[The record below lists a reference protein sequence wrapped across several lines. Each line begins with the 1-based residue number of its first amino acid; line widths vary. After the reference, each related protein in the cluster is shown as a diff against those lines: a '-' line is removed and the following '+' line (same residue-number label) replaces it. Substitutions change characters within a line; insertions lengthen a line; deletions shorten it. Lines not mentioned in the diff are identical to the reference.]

1 VFKWRRMRM
10 KDANSKHGGNENAY
24 KSLGRHL
31 RNVVIDG
38 RITLNCILNKQYV
51 RVWSGII

>member
-1 VFKWRRMRM
+1 M